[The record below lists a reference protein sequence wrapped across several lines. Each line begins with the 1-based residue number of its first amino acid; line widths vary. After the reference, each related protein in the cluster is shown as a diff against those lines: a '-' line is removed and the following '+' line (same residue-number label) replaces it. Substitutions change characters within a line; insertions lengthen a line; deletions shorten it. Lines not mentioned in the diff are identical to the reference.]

1 MFENI
6 KYVIDETVKWI
17 FSPNS
22 KYELREGLY
31 KLIDDKGRHLEYSK
45 LAMDKALKGE
55 NPLTTQVLDWRC
67 NFPEPTK
74 LNITYPQL
82 AFVQAEPVKALQ
94 IDFTIFYQ
102 IANGILILLLLLIL
116 FFIGKKMIYSSRRY

>member
-1 MFENI
+1 MIENI
-6 KYVIDETVKWI
+6 KSSVDEIIKWI

-45 LAMDKALKGE
+45 LAMDKALNGE

-82 AFVQAEPVKALQ
+82 TFVPAEPVKALQ

-116 FFIGKKMIYSSRRY
+116 FFIGKKVVHKMTRY

>member
-1 MFENI
+1 MFETV
-6 KYVIDETVKWI
+6 KSSVDELIKWI
-17 FSPNS
+17 FSSNS
-22 KYELREGLY
+22 KYQMREGLY

-55 NPLTTQVLDWRC
+55 NPLTTQVIDWRC

-82 AFVQAEPVKALQ
+82 AFVPAEPVKALQ

-116 FFIGKKMIYSSRRY
+116 FFIGKRVVYKMKRY

>member
-31 KLIDDKGRHLEYSK
+31 KLIDNKGRHLEYSK

-67 NFPEPTK
+67 NFPEHTK
-74 LNITYPQL
+74 LNIAYPQL
-82 AFVQAEPVKALQ
+82 AFVPAEPVKALQ

-102 IANGILILLLLLIL
+102 IANGILIFLLLLIL
-116 FFIGKKMIYSSRRY
+116 FFIGKRVVYKMKRY